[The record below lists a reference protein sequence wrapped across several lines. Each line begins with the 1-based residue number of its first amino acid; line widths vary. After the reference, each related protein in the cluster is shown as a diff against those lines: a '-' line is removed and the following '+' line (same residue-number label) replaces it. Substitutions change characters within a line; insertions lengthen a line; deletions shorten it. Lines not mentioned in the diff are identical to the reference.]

1 MALEHA
7 ASSSRGFTLIELM
20 VVVVIATIL
29 LSIAVPS
36 YMSQVRQSRRTE
48 AKTAILDLSG
58 REERYLST
66 NPAGYTST
74 PALLGYVGFGVGNPI
89 GNGYY
94 YLTVCSPATAT
105 CVPGLN
111 MPNPPAAPS
120 YTIVASPVPGQSQ
133 VNDLQ
138 CQLFAVDATGQQY
151 AVDSAGNNQ
160 TSYCWA
166 N

>member
-1 MALEHA
+1 MALQHTRA
-7 ASSSRGFTLIELM
+7 PRGFTLIELM

-36 YMSQVRQSRRTE
+36 YMSEIRQSRRTE
-48 AKTAILDLSG
+48 AKTAILDLST

-66 NPAGYTST
+66 NPASYTNN
-74 PALLGYVGFGVGNPI
+74 PAFLGYRAFGAGNPI

-94 YLTVCSPATAT
+94 YLTVCSPAVAA
-105 CVPGLN
+105 CAPGMN
-111 MPNPPAAPS
+111 MPNPPPAPS

-133 VNDLQ
+133 VNDRQ
-138 CQLFAVDATGQQY
+138 CQLFAVDSAGQQY
-151 AVDSAGNNQ
+151 AIDSGGNDQ
-160 TSYCWA
+160 TRFCWA